1 MMSVQ
6 VGDSICCRVDGIS
19 GSAYRFH
26 VGTTRAPKRGKTSK
40 PAKPGR
46 IAASYVDRPP
56 DERILSLL
64 MLLLDARGP
73 VSRSEIFQRIPAYRT
88 AKPSAGERKFERD
101 KNDLRALGVPLI
113 QEQEKVEENE
123 EPVYRI
129 SQRSYGM
136 RPVQLDDEE
145 RVAVILAAEALRDS
159 EGLVYRELVDDAL
172 RKLTF
177 DSGKPRLP
185 AQLTISLP
193 TRDQGKRMRKNLESI
208 GTAVEARKRLTLTY
222 ETGGRTTVREVDP
235 YAAVYVGGNW
245 QLIGHCH
252 LRGLPRTFRVD
263 RIRKVKMAP
272 RPGTS
277 DFERPPGW
285 NLHTYVQRS
294 PWVFQAGESELA
306 MDVVLDIGPERTWM
320 ADEDFGP
327 GSTREALGA
336 DKAGGEGWTRVR
348 FRSGNPGYIVTRV
361 LDAAGHLR
369 VIEPADLRAR
379 VRAIAGCI
387 AAANHDGAGGGVA

>member
-6 VGDSICCRVDGIS
+6 VGASIRGRVDGVS

-26 VGTTRAPKRGKTSK
+26 VGIKPAKQAKRDKK
-40 PAKPGR
+40 AKPGR

-64 MLLLDARGP
+64 MLLLDAQGP
-73 VSRSEIFQRIPAYRT
+73 VSRAEIFQRIPAYRT
-88 AKPSAGERKFERD
+88 AKPAAGERKFERD
-101 KNDLRALGVPLI
+101 KDELRALGVPLI
-113 QEQEKVEENE
+113 QEQEKVEEKE
-123 EPVYRI
+123 ETVYRI

-136 RPVQLDDEE
+136 HPVQLDDEE

-177 DSGKPRLP
+177 DSGKPRMP
-185 AQLTISLP
+185 AQLAISLP
-193 TRDQGKRMRKNLESI
+193 TRDQGKRMRKSLDSI

-222 ETGGRTTVREVDP
+222 ESGGRTTVREVDP

-263 RIRKVKMAP
+263 RIRNVKMAP
-272 RPGTS
+272 RPGTP

-306 MDVVLDIGPERTWM
+306 MDVVLDIGPERAWM

-327 GSTREALGA
+327 GSTRETLGS
-336 DKAGGEGWTRVR
+336 DVVGGGDWTRVR

-361 LDAAGHLR
+361 LDAAGNLR
-369 VIEPADLRAR
+369 VIAPPDLRAR
-379 VRAIAGCI
+379 VRAIASSI
-387 AAANHDGAGGGVA
+387 AAANHDGFGGGAA